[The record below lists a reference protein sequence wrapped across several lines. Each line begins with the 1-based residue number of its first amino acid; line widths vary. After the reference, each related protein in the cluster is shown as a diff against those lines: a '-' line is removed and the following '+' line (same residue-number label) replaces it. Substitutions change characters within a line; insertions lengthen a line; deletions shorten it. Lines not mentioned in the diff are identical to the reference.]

1 MTPQLKNTSLP
12 NALGCTGRTPNLS
25 GVCAEAR
32 KRKTLLQ
39 RVQNTLGG
47 LCFGKQ
53 SFLLKVRS
61 PHPRRGCPSA
71 DTKILVLGR
80 ELMDKERI

>member
-1 MTPQLKNTSLP
+1 MTLKIRNTSLP
-12 NALGCTGRTPNLS
+12 NALGCTGRTLNLS
-25 GVCAEAR
+25 GICAEAR

-61 PHPRRGCPSA
+61 LVPEGDVSQLIPRSWYLEGS
-71 DTKILVLGR
+71 
-80 ELMDKERI
+80 